1 MRWFSF
7 NDSAKFYHSCVD
19 SSTEMHGQL
28 WALKMILEHHFSLT
42 KDDEDEPAAKVEL
55 PTNENEPME
64 ELRKLKAQTGQ
75 LRLAPMLITEDNL
88 WVLDLVMEVS
98 GSSWF
103 AYGTKAK
110 TVKSPNDAIVDA
122 MKEQQGQW
130 QTELVDLVA
139 NCLNGANG
147 RQTFIKLDLL
157 NCNAADADYKT
168 TRLVDVVLLI
178 IHHRARSGATMTS
191 LFPHRQPILPSL
203 NKTLRH

>member
-1 MRWFSF
+1 M
-7 NDSAKFYHSCVD
+7 K
-19 SSTEMHGQL
+19 
-28 WALKMILEHHFSLT
+28 
-42 KDDEDEPAAKVEL
+42 
-55 PTNENEPME
+55 
-64 ELRKLKAQTGQ
+64 
-75 LRLAPMLITEDNL
+75 LAPMLITESNL

-122 MKEQQGQW
+122 MEEQKGQW

-147 RQTFIKLDLL
+147 RQSFTKLDML
-157 NCNAADADYKT
+157 NCNAEDADYRT
-168 TRLVDVVLLI
+168 ARLVDVVLLI

-191 LFPHRQPILPSL
+191 LLPHRQPILQSL
-203 NKTLRH
+203 YYTRHILIH